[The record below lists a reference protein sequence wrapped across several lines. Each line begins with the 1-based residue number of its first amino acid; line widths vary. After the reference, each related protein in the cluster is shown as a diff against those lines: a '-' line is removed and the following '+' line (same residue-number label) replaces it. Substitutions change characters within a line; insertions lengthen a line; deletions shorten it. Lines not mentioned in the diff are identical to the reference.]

1 MYTLPK
7 EDKTIKL
14 LKQILLFTF
23 LLISANIQFIIS
35 IIFSVFQGLK
45 NILGL
50 FLHSMLYSMILGLVS
65 ILPVVSKID
74 ILLDAMVKGK
84 FFEPSSN
91 YLVELIITTIFVFIF
106 SSFINGFIELLF
118 CVFHN
123 EKKFIRVFEFQ
134 PSCFSIQ
141 MTICSFI
148 ALWIATTMDSFAQ
161 SSEANKALLGISIFL
176 FFSFLLTAAYN
187 HFVYSKKIV
196 SNIYQD
202 ALKYW
207 NAYKD

>member
-74 ILLDAMVKGK
+74 ILLDAMVK
-84 FFEPSSN
+84 
-91 YLVELIITTIFVFIF
+91 
-106 SSFINGFIELLF
+106 
-118 CVFHN
+118 
-123 EKKFIRVFEFQ
+123 
-134 PSCFSIQ
+134 
-141 MTICSFI
+141 
-148 ALWIATTMDSFAQ
+148 
-161 SSEANKALLGISIFL
+161 
-176 FFSFLLTAAYN
+176 
-187 HFVYSKKIV
+187 
-196 SNIYQD
+196 
-202 ALKYW
+202 
-207 NAYKD
+207 

>member
-1 MYTLPK
+1 MVSLSY
-7 EDKTIKL
+7 ISVVY
-14 LKQILLFTF
+14 QILLGMV
-23 LLISANIQFIIS
+23 
-35 IIFSVFQGLK
+35 SVFPFRSQ
-45 NILGL
+45 
-50 FLHSMLYSMILGLVS
+50 
-65 ILPVVSKID
+65 ID
-74 ILLDAMVKGK
+74 ILLDSIIKGK
-84 FFEPSSN
+84 LLEPSSN
-91 YLVELIITTIFVFIF
+91 HVAELIITTISVFIF
-106 SSFINGFIELLF
+106 SSIINGFIELLSCF
-118 CVFHN
+118 FHK
-123 EKKFIRVFEFQ
+123 EQQFIRVFEFQ

-141 MTICSFI
+141 MTICSFV
-148 ALWIATTMDSFAQ
+148 ALWIATTMDNFAQ